1 MRSAKFVSTVWL
13 SLLLAAVVCGCV
25 TSRKLPPL
33 AVTEAAALE
42 TASVEQAR
50 RTVAKLVPP
59 QYRAVQRAVIRV
71 GSKQF
76 TCDGVLSASATGYDL
91 ALVSN
96 LGVVTA
102 VRASHNGDVEVRQV
116 TPLFRE
122 DWARQFVARDLR
134 WLFVPPPELVAAGR
148 MADGRMVLQTKPTED
163 GMVARYV
170 FDNVGR
176 KLEMMELVR
185 QGRSCWRAEVT
196 RYRTFGGVG
205 ETPAEFRVHAGS
217 YQLDLRIV
225 DLALPATSAPQLGG
239 ARQ

>member
-1 MRSAKFVSTVWL
+1 MSSAKAVSRVL
-13 SLLLAAVVCGCV
+13 SGLLLAVVACGCV

-50 RTVAKLVPP
+50 RTVAKLFPP
-59 QYRAVQRAVIRV
+59 QYRAVQRAIIRV

-76 TCDGVLSASATGYDL
+76 ACDGVLSTSASGYDL

-96 LGVVTA
+96 LGVVTV
-102 VRASHNGDVEVRQV
+102 VRANHNGDVELRQV

-148 MADGRMVLQTKPTED
+148 MPDGRMVLQTRPAED
-163 GMVARYV
+163 GTVARYV

-176 KLEMMELVR
+176 RLEMVELVR
-185 QGRSCWRAEVT
+185 KERPFWCAEVL
-196 RYRTFGGVG
+196 RRRTLGVIG
-205 ETPAEFRVHAGS
+205 ELPAEFRVHAGA
-217 YQLDLRIV
+217 YRLDLRIV
-225 DLALPATSAPQLGG
+225 DLTLPAPAATPAEG